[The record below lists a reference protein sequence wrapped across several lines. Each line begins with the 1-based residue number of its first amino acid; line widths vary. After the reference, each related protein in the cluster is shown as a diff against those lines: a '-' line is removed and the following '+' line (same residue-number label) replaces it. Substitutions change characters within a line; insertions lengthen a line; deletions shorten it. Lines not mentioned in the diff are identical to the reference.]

1 MDSTEEVLER
11 YRTATSALDARGAAE
26 KHAEDA
32 VVISRGEV
40 YRGVDEIE
48 AHYEEL
54 FDWMADSDA
63 STTIDEEIIAGDLV
77 YVIWRM
83 DSPDLT
89 WEFAVDTF
97 VIQDGEIVGHTVAV
111 QSDGT

>member
-1 MDSTEEVLER
+1 MESTEEVLR
-11 YRTATSALDARGAAE
+11 QYREATAALDARGTAD

-40 YRGVDEIE
+40 YRGVEEIE

-54 FDWMADSDA
+54 FDWMADADA
-63 STTIDEEIIAGDLV
+63 STTVDEEVIAGDLAHV
-77 YVIWRM
+77 VWRM
-83 DSPDLT
+83 DSPDLA

-97 VIQDGEIVGHTVAV
+97 VIRNGEIVGHTVAV
-111 QSDGT
+111 QSDEA